1 MRKFAEIVLLEL
13 RSLVRSRTLAMLV
26 VATVA
31 WMLVL
36 PHVLKG
42 DGTAEGA
49 RELYLRFSLGG
60 VFVLTVVAMLSSATG
75 SLARERAA
83 KRLQLTVVRPV
94 RCFVIVLGKA
104 AAHVAV
110 GAVVL
115 LTACAALALEVG
127 FSAPCHHVLS
137 PVLPS
142 VKEEAEAMYEAY
154 MKDPQTPDA
163 VRQAKKETVL
173 RILASRAADHYQTI
187 PTNAATSWRF
197 PVAQQEPFPEILVR
211 MRFAAQYDMRQD
223 VRGRFTLGDA
233 AASVSNITQAVVTV
247 PLDRTRGPEAG
258 ADTLTF
264 FNGGK
269 DALMLRPRK
278 DISLLLP
285 ADAFGFNL
293 LRACL
298 VLLAILSLV
307 VSFGLFLSAGLGR
320 PVALFVAL
328 VTLVVGEMS
337 PSVLDQYPDELGA
350 NFADRIGLFITRVA
364 VDVTSPISSAKP
376 LESLA
381 NDECVEPAAVLRA
394 LLQDALALPLL
405 LSLLSALVIPRKQE
419 DSE

>member
-1 MRKFAEIVLLEL
+1 MRKFVEIVLLEL

-26 VATVA
+26 VASVA

-36 PHVLKG
+36 PHFLKG

-60 VFVLTVVAMLSSATG
+60 VFVLTVIALLSSATG

-94 RCFVIVLGKA
+94 RCFVLVLGKTV
-104 AAHVAV
+104 AHMAV

-115 LTACAALALEVG
+115 LASCAALTLEVG
-127 FSAPCHHVLS
+127 LSAPCYHVLS

-142 VKEEAEAMYEAY
+142 VKEEAAAMYEAY
-154 MKDPQTPDA
+154 MKDPQTPEEIKK
-163 VRQAKKETVL
+163 AKKDVIL
-173 RILASRAADHYQTI
+173 RILAARAVDHYQAI
-187 PTNAATSWRF
+187 PTNEVTSWQF
-197 PVAQQEPFPEILVR
+197 PAFEPSGSDVRVR
-211 MRFAAQYDMRQD
+211 MRFAAQFDTRQD
-223 VRGRFTLGDA
+223 VRGRFTLGNWTA
-233 AASVSNITQAVVTV
+233 PVSNITQAVVTV
-247 PLDRTRGPEAG
+247 PLIPSQVSEGP
-258 ADTLTF
+258 ADKLSF
-264 FNGGK
+264 FNGGM

-278 DISLLLP
+278 DINLLMP

-293 LRACL
+293 LRASL

-328 VTLVVGEMS
+328 VMLIVGEMG

-350 NFADRIGLFITRVA
+350 NVADRIGLFITRVA
-364 VDVTSPISSAKP
+364 VEVTSPISSATP

-381 NDECVEPAAVLRA
+381 NDECVELKAVVRS
-394 LLQDALALPLL
+394 LLLDAMALPLL
-405 LSLLSALVIPRKQE
+405 LSLLSAFVIPRKQE

>member
-1 MRKFAEIVLLEL
+1 MV
-13 RSLVRSRTLAMLV
+13 
-26 VATVA
+26 
-31 WMLVL
+31 
-36 PHVLKG
+36 
-42 DGTAEGA
+42 
-49 RELYLRFSLGG
+49 
-60 VFVLTVVAMLSSATG
+60 
-75 SLARERAA
+75 
-83 KRLQLTVVRPV
+83 
-94 RCFVIVLGKA
+94 
-104 AAHVAV
+104 V

-142 VKEEAEAMYEAY
+142 VKEEAETMYEAY
-154 MKDPQTPDA
+154 MRDPQTPD
-163 VRQAKKETVL
+163 VVKRAKKETVL
-173 RILASRAADHYQTI
+173 RILASRAVDHYQTI
-187 PTNAATSWRF
+187 PTNAVTSWRF
-197 PVAQQEPFPEILVR
+197 PVAQREPFPEILVR

-223 VRGRFTLGDA
+223 VRGRFALGDA

-247 PLDRTRGPEAG
+247 PLDRPQVPGAV

-278 DISLLLP
+278 DINLLLP

-328 VTLVVGEMS
+328 VMLVVGEMS

-350 NFADRIGLFITRVA
+350 SFADRIGLFITRVA

-381 NDECVEPAAVLRA
+381 NDECVEPTAVLRA

-419 DSE
+419 ECE

>member
-1 MRKFAEIVLLEL
+1 MRKFVEIVLLEL

-26 VATVA
+26 VASVA

-60 VFVLTVVAMLSSATG
+60 VFVLTVIALLSSATG

-94 RCFVIVLGKA
+94 RCFVLVLGKTV
-104 AAHVAV
+104 AHMAV

-115 LTACAALALEVG
+115 LASCAALTLEVG
-127 FSAPCHHVLS
+127 LSAPCYHVLS

-142 VKEEAEAMYEAY
+142 VKEEAAAMYEAY
-154 MKDPQTPDA
+154 MKDPQTPEEIKK
-163 VRQAKKETVL
+163 AKKDVIL
-173 RILASRAADHYQTI
+173 RILAARAVDHYQAI
-187 PTNAATSWRF
+187 PTNEVTSWQF
-197 PVAQQEPFPEILVR
+197 PTFEPSGSDVRVR
-211 MRFAAQYDMRQD
+211 MRFAAQFDTRQD
-223 VRGRFTLGDA
+223 VRGRFTMGNWTA
-233 AASVSNITQAVVTV
+233 PVSNITQAVVTV
-247 PLDRTRGPEAG
+247 PLIPSQVSEGP
-258 ADTLTF
+258 ADKLSF
-264 FNGGK
+264 FNDGR

-278 DISLLLP
+278 DINLLMS

-293 LRACL
+293 LRASL

-328 VTLVVGEMS
+328 VMLIVGEMS

-350 NFADRIGLFITRVA
+350 NVADRIGLFITRVA
-364 VDVTSPISSAKP
+364 VEVTSPISSATP

-381 NDECVEPAAVLRA
+381 NDECVEPKAVVRS
-394 LLQDALALPLL
+394 LLLDALALPLM
-405 LSLLSALVIPRKQE
+405 LSLLSAFVIPRKQE
-419 DSE
+419 DAE

>member
-1 MRKFAEIVLLEL
+1 MRKFAEIVMLEL

-31 WMLVL
+31 WMFGL

-60 VFVLTVVAMLSSATG
+60 VFVLTVVALLSSATG
-75 SLARERAA
+75 SLARERVA
-83 KRLQLTVVRPV
+83 KRLQLTMVRPV
-94 RCFVIVLGKA
+94 RCFVLFLGKA
-104 AAHVAV
+104 VAHMAV

-127 FSAPCHHVLS
+127 LSAPCYHVLS

-142 VKEEAEAMYEAY
+142 VKEEAAAMYEAY
-154 MKDPQTPDA
+154 MKDPQTPEA
-163 VRQAKKETVL
+163 VKKAKKEVVL
-173 RILASRAADHYQTI
+173 RILAARAVDHYQSI
-187 PTNAATSWRF
+187 PTNEVTSWRF
-197 PVAQQEPFPEILVR
+197 PKFHPQGTDLRVR
-211 MRFAAQYDMRQD
+211 MRFAAQFDTRQD
-223 VRGRFTLGDA
+223 VRGRFTLGDWA
-233 AASVSNITQAVVTV
+233 APVSNITQAVVTV
-247 PLDRTRGPEAG
+247 PLSQSQVTEGP
-258 ADTLTF
+258 ADALTF

-278 DISLLLP
+278 DINVLLP

-293 LRACL
+293 LRAFL

-328 VTLVVGEMS
+328 VTLIVGEMS
-337 PSVLDQYPDELGA
+337 PSVLEQYPEELGA
-350 NFADRIGLFITRVA
+350 NVTDRIGLFITRVA
-364 VDVTSPISSAKP
+364 VEATSPISSATP

-381 NDECVEPAAVLRA
+381 NDECVEPKAVVRSLV
-394 LLQDALALPLL
+394 LDAVALPLIL
-405 LSLLSALVIPRKQE
+405 AFLSALVIPRKQE
-419 DSE
+419 DAE

>member
-26 VATVA
+26 VAAAA
-31 WMLVL
+31 WMLCL

-49 RELYLRFSLGG
+49 RELYLRFSMGG
-60 VFVLTVVAMLSSATG
+60 VFVLTVIALLASATG
-75 SLARERAA
+75 SLARERTA

-104 AAHVAV
+104 VAHVAV

-115 LTACAALALEVG
+115 ATAGAALALEVG
-127 FSAPCHHVLS
+127 FSAPCYHVLS
-137 PVLPS
+137 PVLPT
-142 VKEEAEAMYEAY
+142 VREEAAAMYEVY

-163 VRQAKKETVL
+163 VKSAKKETVL
-173 RILASRAADHYQTI
+173 RILAMRAVDHYQTI

-197 PVAQQEPFPEILVR
+197 PFDGRGVSDVRVR
-211 MRFAAQYDMRQD
+211 MRFAAQFDSRQD
-223 VRGRFTLGDA
+223 VRGQFTLGAFA
-233 AASVSNITQAVVTV
+233 APVSNITQAVVTV
-247 PLDRTRGPEAG
+247 PLRRSEGSGAE
-258 ADTLTF
+258 ADTLSF
-264 FNGGK
+264 FNAGR

-328 VTLVVGEMS
+328 VTLIVGEMS
-337 PSVLDQYPDELGA
+337 PSVLEQYPDELGA
-350 NFADRIGLFITRVA
+350 NVVDRLGLFITRAA
-364 VDVTSPISSAKP
+364 VQVTSPVSSATP

-381 NDECVEPAAVLRA
+381 NDECVEPSAVVRF
-394 LLQDALALPLL
+394 LLLDAVALPLL
-405 LSLLSALVIPRKQE
+405 LSFLSALVIPRKPE
-419 DSE
+419 DE

>member
-1 MRKFAEIVLLEL
+1 MRKFVEIVLLEL

-26 VATVA
+26 VASVT
-31 WMLVL
+31 WMFVL
-36 PHVLKG
+36 PHFLKG

-60 VFVLTVVAMLSSATG
+60 VFVLTVIALLSSATG

-94 RCFVIVLGKA
+94 RCFVLVLGKTV
-104 AAHVAV
+104 AHIAV

-115 LTACAALALEVG
+115 LAACAALTLEVG
-127 FSAPCHHVLS
+127 LSAPCYHVLS

-142 VKEEAEAMYEAY
+142 VKEEAAAMYEAY
-154 MKDPQTPDA
+154 MKDPQTPEEIKK
-163 VRQAKKETVL
+163 AKKDVIL
-173 RILASRAADHYQTI
+173 RILAARAVDHYQAV
-187 PTNAATSWRF
+187 PTNEVTSWQF
-197 PVAQQEPFPEILVR
+197 PTFQPQGTDVRVR
-211 MRFAAQYDMRQD
+211 MRFAAQFDTRQD
-223 VRGRFTLGDA
+223 VRGQFTLGNWTA
-233 AASVSNITQAVVTV
+233 PVSNITQAVVTV
-247 PLDRTRGPEAG
+247 PLIPFQASEGPV
-258 ADTLTF
+258 DTLSF
-264 FNGGK
+264 FNGGS

-278 DISLLLP
+278 DINLLLP

-293 LRACL
+293 LRASL

-328 VTLVVGEMS
+328 VMLIVGEMS

-350 NFADRIGLFITRVA
+350 NVADRIGLFITRVA
-364 VDVTSPISSAKP
+364 VEVTSPISSATP

-381 NDECVEPAAVLRA
+381 NDECVEPKAVVRS
-394 LLQDALALPLL
+394 LLLDALALPLM
-405 LSLLSALVIPRKQE
+405 LSLLSAFVIPRKQE
-419 DSE
+419 DAE

>member
-1 MRKFAEIVLLEL
+1 MRKFVEIVLLEL

-26 VATVA
+26 VASVA

-60 VFVLTVVAMLSSATG
+60 VFVLTVVALLSSATG

-94 RCFVIVLGKA
+94 RCFVLVLGKA
-104 AAHVAV
+104 VAHMAV

-115 LTACAALALEVG
+115 LAACAALALEVG
-127 FSAPCHHVLS
+127 LSAPCYHVLA

-142 VKEEAEAMYEAY
+142 VKEEAAAMYEAY
-154 MKDPQTPDA
+154 MKDPQTPEA
-163 VRQAKKETVL
+163 VKNAKKSTVL
-173 RILASRAADHYQTI
+173 RILAARAVDHYQSI
-187 PTNAATSWRF
+187 PTNEVTSWRF
-197 PVAQQEPFPEILVR
+197 PTLQSRGSDVRVR
-211 MRFAAQYDMRQD
+211 MRFAAQFDTRQD
-223 VRGRFTLGDA
+223 VRGRFTLGDMA
-233 AASVSNITQAVVTV
+233 APVSNITQAVVTV
-247 PLDRTRGPEAG
+247 PLSTAQVSEGP
-258 ADTLTF
+258 ADTLAF
-264 FNGGK
+264 FNGGRN
-269 DALMLRPRK
+269 ALMLRPRK

-293 LRACL
+293 LRAGL

-328 VTLVVGEMS
+328 VTLIVGEMS
-337 PSVLDQYPDELGA
+337 PSILEQYPEELGA
-350 NFADRIGLFITRVA
+350 NVTDRIGLFITRVA
-364 VDVTSPISSAKP
+364 VETTSPISSATP

-381 NDECVEPAAVLRA
+381 GDECVEPKTVLRS
-394 LLQDALALPLL
+394 LLLDAVALPLML
-405 LSLLSALVIPRKQE
+405 AFLSALVIPRKQE
-419 DSE
+419 DAE

>member
-1 MRKFAEIVLLEL
+1 MRKFVEIVLLEL

-26 VATVA
+26 VASVA

-60 VFVLTVVAMLSSATG
+60 VFVLTVIALLSSATG

-94 RCFVIVLGKA
+94 RCFVLVLGKTV
-104 AAHVAV
+104 AHMAV

-115 LTACAALALEVG
+115 LAACAALTLEVG
-127 FSAPCHHVLS
+127 LSAPCYHVLS

-142 VKEEAEAMYEAY
+142 VKEEAAAMYEAY
-154 MKDPQTPDA
+154 MKDPQTPEEIKK
-163 VRQAKKETVL
+163 AKKDVIL
-173 RILASRAADHYQTI
+173 RILAARAVDHYQAI
-187 PTNAATSWRF
+187 PTNEVTSWQF
-197 PVAQQEPFPEILVR
+197 PAFEPSGSDVRVR
-211 MRFAAQYDMRQD
+211 MRFAAQFDTRQD
-223 VRGRFTLGDA
+223 VRGRFTLGNWTA
-233 AASVSNITQAVVTV
+233 PVSNITQAVVTV
-247 PLDRTRGPEAG
+247 PLIPSQVSEGPV
-258 ADTLTF
+258 DKLSF
-264 FNGGK
+264 FNGGR

-278 DISLLLP
+278 DINLLMP

-293 LRACL
+293 LRASL

-328 VTLVVGEMS
+328 VMLIVGEMS

-350 NFADRIGLFITRVA
+350 NVADRIGLFITRVA
-364 VDVTSPISSAKP
+364 VEVTSPISSATP

-381 NDECVEPAAVLRA
+381 NDECVEPKAVVRS
-394 LLQDALALPLL
+394 LLLDALALPLM
-405 LSLLSALVIPRKQE
+405 LSLLSAFVIPRKQE